1 MENSQLTN
9 CDQRDGVQPRPVR
22 PGNWCAFTTSGI
34 SLIFRTCSLRRSM
47 DGVAS
52 GFICFPHKHFITNN
66 NSDQRRE
73 VPGSNASSTILWIS
87 YHQTSDLHSCCHL
100 VVLNC
105 GCFYVKVARYTV
117 LQDGFSSGFSLFGFK
132 YLHIPK
138 TVSYLPIASS
148 KDTSSSCTAA
158 WSTHPSNSHCRCRFR
173 KSAKTIFF
181 ILFFMII
188 CYLPFCFYT
197 VALKIIMNDDVEN
210 LDRYP
215 MLRTVYPF
223 TWTMVFLNSTINPA
237 LLYFQLS
244 EFRIAVRTLLRK
256 LCRCRKH
263 RISSGSMGPPDVKHQ
278 ISLRLTFRFTKT

>member
-1 MENSQLTN
+1 MENSQPTN
-9 CDQRDGVQPRPVR
+9 CDERDGVQLGPVR

-117 LQDGFSSGFSLFGFK
+117 LQDGFSSGFSLFGFI
-132 YLHIPK
+132 YLHILK
-138 TVSYLPIASS
+138 TVPYLPIASS

-158 WSTHPSNSHCRCRFR
+158 WSTHPSNSHRWCSVPKICQNY
-173 KSAKTIFF
+173 IFYF
-181 ILFFMII
+181 IFHDNMLFTFLFLHCGSYNNHERWRRESSSLSNASDSIP
-188 CYLPFCFYT
+188 LH
-197 VALKIIMNDDVEN
+197 
-210 LDRYP
+210 LDNG
-215 MLRTVYPF
+215 F
-223 TWTMVFLNSTINPA
+223 FKFHN
-237 LLYFQLS
+237 
-244 EFRIAVRTLLRK
+244 
-256 LCRCRKH
+256 
-263 RISSGSMGPPDVKHQ
+263 
-278 ISLRLTFRFTKT
+278 